1 MTTEK
6 DTIELTSADVF
17 YPGSPQDAYRVESGE
32 VLVYIVPWESGKP
45 GRRLLLCEVPEK
57 RVIPALVFRDA
68 DYAQWRFALAPRDA
82 AVIRLM
88 KDSVTSILH
97 QNFLKRAGITTYEQ
111 EGFERS
117 LAEHYKRESLK
128 DDVFISRGQ
137 SAEPEARVA
146 AFAAVANAF
155 ENQQTPCENGDISYR
170 AMGFV
175 GKYLG
180 VPIIAEEELVI
191 RCGKNPTLPAI
202 AKISNV
208 ICRKIVLE
216 ANWHK
221 SDCGAFV
228 STVEGKTVACVPGRT
243 GKYKIYYAEEGRVEP
258 MTDEIARTVDPRAYS
273 LSRALPRK
281 KMTVRDI
288 VRFCAKSITLREIL
302 LVAALTLVC
311 ALIGILMP
319 TLNQLIYD
327 DYIPLGDFGSLV
339 QMSIV
344 MVTFMAGNLM
354 FSIVKNLASFCLTS
368 RMGNELQ
375 NAAYHRLF
383 FLPQSFFRNYDSADL
398 GRRVMSIGSTANQF
412 AATFIITG
420 FSALFSLVYL
430 IRMCSYSGK
439 LTWVGVGM
447 YLVYALVVTAISAS
461 AKKKEA
467 EIAEADAQASSKLYQ
482 YINGIDKIRMAGV
495 EERALL
501 SYMQPYSRQQTIEI
515 RNNRLVSVAEVLTGI
530 SSTVFSM
537 VLYLLIVKN
546 KMGLSVGSFIAFN
559 TAFGS
564 FTGSLQALLDQC
576 LEIYQTKDV
585 AKRFMPIFET
595 KPEDDDSKETPG
607 ALTGAI
613 ELDRVSFTY
622 VPGSR
627 NVLNELSLRINPGE
641 YIGIVGSSGCG
652 KSTLLKLLLGFETPN
667 SGMVLLDGKDLRSL
681 DKGAYRKQLG
691 VVLQNGKLIA
701 GSIYDNIT
709 ITHPGATMAEVN
721 AVIDAVGLRED
732 LNNMPMGI
740 HTMLSENCNT
750 ISGGQQQRI
759 LIARAII
766 GKPAILIFDEAT
778 SALDNL
784 TQAAVSSNLDKM
796 KLTRIVVAHRLSTIK
811 NCDRI
816 IVLQDG
822 AIAEEGNYDSLMA
835 RKGLFFALASR
846 QIAQ

>member
-243 GKYKIYYAEEGRVEP
+243 GKYKIFYAEEGRVEP

-398 GRRVMSIGSTANQF
+398 GRRVMSIGSTANHF
-412 AATFIITG
+412 ADTFIITG

-691 VVLQNGKLIA
+691 VVLQNGRLIA

>member
-243 GKYKIYYAEEGRVEP
+243 GKYKIFYAEEGRVEP

-398 GRRVMSIGSTANQF
+398 GRRVMSIGSTANHF

-546 KMGLSVGSFIAFN
+546 KMELSVGSFIAFN

-691 VVLQNGKLIA
+691 VVLQNGRLIA

>member
-243 GKYKIYYAEEGRVEP
+243 GKYKIFYAEEGRVEP

-319 TLNQLIYD
+319 TLNQMIYD

-398 GRRVMSIGSTANQF
+398 GRRVMSIGSTANHF

-546 KMGLSVGSFIAFN
+546 KMELSVGSFIAFN

-627 NVLNELSLRINPGE
+627 NVLNDLSLRINPGE

-691 VVLQNGKLIA
+691 VVLQNGRLIA

>member
-243 GKYKIYYAEEGRVEP
+243 GKYKIFYAEEGRVEP

-398 GRRVMSIGSTANQF
+398 GRRVMSIGSTANHF

>member
-243 GKYKIYYAEEGRVEP
+243 GKYKIFYAEEGRVEP

-281 KMTVRDI
+281 KLAVRDI

-398 GRRVMSIGSTANQF
+398 GRRVMSIGSTANHF

-627 NVLNELSLRINPGE
+627 NVLNDLSLRINPGE

-709 ITHPGATMAEVN
+709 ITHPGATMEEVN

>member
-243 GKYKIYYAEEGRVEP
+243 GKYKIFYAEEGRVEP

-288 VRFCAKSITLREIL
+288 VRFCVKSITLREIL

-398 GRRVMSIGSTANQF
+398 GRRVMSIGSTANHF

>member
-146 AFAAVANAF
+146 AFAAVAKAF

-243 GKYKIYYAEEGRVEP
+243 GKYKIFYAEEGRVEP

-281 KMTVRDI
+281 KMMVRDI
-288 VRFCAKSITLREIL
+288 VRFCVKSITLREIL

-681 DKGAYRKQLG
+681 DKGAYRNQLG

>member
-243 GKYKIYYAEEGRVEP
+243 GKYKIFYAEEGRVEP

-398 GRRVMSIGSTANQF
+398 GRRVMSIGSTANHF

-691 VVLQNGKLIA
+691 VVLQNGRLIA

>member
-243 GKYKIYYAEEGRVEP
+243 GKYKIFYAEEGRVEP

-398 GRRVMSIGSTANQF
+398 GRRVMSIGSTANHF

-627 NVLNELSLRINPGE
+627 NVLNDLSLRINPGE

-691 VVLQNGKLIA
+691 VVLQNGRLIA

>member
-243 GKYKIYYAEEGRVEP
+243 GKYKIFYAEEGRVEP

>member
-243 GKYKIYYAEEGRVEP
+243 GKYKIFYAEEGRVEP

-398 GRRVMSIGSTANQF
+398 GRRVMSIGSTANHF

-667 SGMVLLDGKDLRSL
+667 SGMVLLDGKDLRAL

-691 VVLQNGKLIA
+691 VVLQNGRLIA

>member
-146 AFAAVANAF
+146 AFAAVAKAF

-243 GKYKIYYAEEGRVEP
+243 GKYKIFYAEEGRVEP

-281 KMTVRDI
+281 KMMVRDI
-288 VRFCAKSITLREIL
+288 VRFCVKSITLREIL

-784 TQAAVSSNLDKM
+784 TQAAVTQTDQ
-796 KLTRIVVAHRLSTIK
+796 
-811 NCDRI
+811 
-816 IVLQDG
+816 IVLCDGLPGKDLGQQHIENRGRQFDGDTRNSQDRDISQIG
-822 AIAEEGNYDSLMA
+822 NQCHIA
-835 RKGLFFALASR
+835 GL
-846 QIAQ
+846 

>member
-243 GKYKIYYAEEGRVEP
+243 GKYKIFYAEEGRVEP

-319 TLNQLIYD
+319 TLNQMIYD

-398 GRRVMSIGSTANQF
+398 GRRVMSIGSTANHF

-691 VVLQNGKLIA
+691 VVLQNGRLIA

>member
-243 GKYKIYYAEEGRVEP
+243 GKYKIFYAEEGRVEP

-691 VVLQNGKLIA
+691 VVLQNGRLIA

>member
-243 GKYKIYYAEEGRVEP
+243 GKYKIFYAEEGRVEP

-288 VRFCAKSITLREIL
+288 VRFCVKSITLREIL

-398 GRRVMSIGSTANQF
+398 GRRVMSIGSTANHF

-627 NVLNELSLRINPGE
+627 NVLNDLSLRINPGE

-691 VVLQNGKLIA
+691 VVLQNGRLIA

-709 ITHPGATMAEVN
+709 ITLPGATMAEVN

>member
-155 ENQQTPCENGDISYR
+155 EDQQTPCENGDISYR

-243 GKYKIYYAEEGRVEP
+243 GKYKIFYAEEGRVEP

-281 KMTVRDI
+281 KMMVRDI
-288 VRFCAKSITLREIL
+288 VRFCVKSITLREIL

-546 KMGLSVGSFIAFN
+546 KLGLSVGSFIAFN

>member
-243 GKYKIYYAEEGRVEP
+243 GKYKIFYAEEGRVEP

-398 GRRVMSIGSTANQF
+398 GRRVMSIGSTANHF
-412 AATFIITG
+412 ADTFIITG

-627 NVLNELSLRINPGE
+627 NVLNDLSLRINPGE

-691 VVLQNGKLIA
+691 VVLQNGRLIA

>member
-243 GKYKIYYAEEGRVEP
+243 GKYKIFYAEEGRVEP

-288 VRFCAKSITLREIL
+288 VRFCVKSITLREIL

-398 GRRVMSIGSTANQF
+398 GRRVMSIGSTANHF

-691 VVLQNGKLIA
+691 VVLQNGRLIA

>member
-243 GKYKIYYAEEGRVEP
+243 GKYKIFYAEEGRVEP

-398 GRRVMSIGSTANQF
+398 GRRVMSIGSTANHF
-412 AATFIITG
+412 ADTFIITG

-627 NVLNELSLRINPGE
+627 NVLNDLSLRINPGE

>member
-243 GKYKIYYAEEGRVEP
+243 GKYKIFYAEEGRVEP

-398 GRRVMSIGSTANQF
+398 GRRVMSIGSTANHF

-515 RNNRLVSVAEVLTGI
+515 RNNRQVSVAEVLTGI

-709 ITHPGATMAEVN
+709 ITHPGATMEEVN